1 MRKKLTAILFCV
13 LFLTAFLC
21 ISCKKNDHAA
31 EQPPTEETVARLQI
45 LNAPETIDL
54 SEKTFILSVNG
65 EYQNAE
71 LSWDSSNGNVALVR
85 NGEVTLLGAGLVK
98 ITVALEAD
106 KNICDSVKIRV
117 TDINARATGI
127 RIVNKPQVPFIAGAE
142 DYELDYELL
151 PEEAELTDSAVW
163 SGGDSAVAEVDE
175 NGVLKI
181 VGEGH
186 TTVRVALEKQPEI
199 YDETTI
205 EVIAAERK
213 DGKIERNDGLF
224 EMDENGNFS
233 VQDGNISLYSP
244 EYVCEPWASKTSLKA
259 EAANGR
265 AAVRVTSD
273 GAHNYD
279 ILYIAIDGEFK
290 SGCGYELT
298 YNAEWKGESG
308 GTFGYFVYGGS
319 RSDVLPLQSFSEIVK
334 EFTQISE
341 SELFRTG
348 AKIAFSPKKD
358 CDRVYIYLR
367 EAEGEKSD
375 AISFNF
381 LIGEI
386 SVKKDTRIS
395 GDGTF
400 EGTEGGIS
408 VLAPTEVNPDF
419 GWMAQTVFDT
429 ETENGNTR
437 LIVKSYPAAAGQ
449 WSGLFVLFEG
459 DFEAGKRYNITF
471 DAEWLGAGAAEG
483 FYYTIGEARSEDYR
497 SNDSIF
503 YGKITLTF
511 TAAANERRV
520 YLKII
525 NNSGNAFDCALD
537 NIKLDAAE

>member
-1 MRKKLTAILFCV
+1 M
-13 LFLTAFLC
+13 
-21 ISCKKNDHAA
+21 
-31 EQPPTEETVARLQI
+31 
-45 LNAPETIDL
+45 
-54 SEKTFILSVNG
+54 
-65 EYQNAE
+65 
-71 LSWDSSNGNVALVR
+71 
-85 NGEVTLLGAGLVK
+85 
-98 ITVALEAD
+98 
-106 KNICDSVKIRV
+106 KIRV

-127 RIVNKPQVPFIAGAE
+127 RITNKPEAPFIMGAE
-142 DYELDYELL
+142 DYAFAYELL
-151 PEEAELTDSAVW
+151 PEGAELTDSTVW

-181 VGEGH
+181 VGEGC

-199 YDETTI
+199 YDETAI

-213 DGKIERNDGLF
+213 DGKIECNDGLF
-224 EMDENGNFS
+224 ETDENGEFTIKN
-233 VQDGNISLYSP
+233 GNISLYSP

-259 EAANGR
+259 ETANGR

-367 EAEGEKSD
+367 EAEGAKSD
-375 AISFNF
+375 TISFNF

-386 SVKKDTRIS
+386 SVKKDTRVS

-400 EGTEGGIS
+400 EGANGGVS

-429 ETENGNTR
+429 ETKNGNTR

-449 WSGLFVLFEG
+449 WSGLFIRFEG
-459 DFEAGKRYNITF
+459 NFEAGKEYRITF
-471 DAEWLGAGAAEG
+471 DSEWLGSEAANG
-483 FYYTIGEARSEDYR
+483 FYYAMGEAENEEYIAK
-497 SNDSIF
+497 NDIF
-503 YGKITLTF
+503 DGKITLTF
-511 TAAANERRV
+511 TAAKSGNV
-520 YLKII
+520 TYLKII
-525 NNSGNAFDCALD
+525 NNSGNAFNCALD
-537 NIKLDAAE
+537 NIKPDAAE

>member
-1 MRKKLTAILFCV
+1 MRKKLTAILFCL

-21 ISCKKNDHAA
+21 VSCKKTDHAA

-45 LNAPETIDL
+45 VNAPQTVDV
-54 SEKTFILSVNG
+54 SAKTVLLAVNE
-65 EYQNAE
+65 EYRNAK
-71 LSWDSSNGNVALVR
+71 LVWDSSNGNVALVR
-85 NGEVTLLGAGLVK
+85 SGEVTPVGAGLVK

-106 KNICDSVKIRV
+106 QKICDSVKIRV
-117 TDINARATGI
+117 TDKNARATGI
-127 RIVNKPQVPFIAGAE
+127 RIANKPRTPFIAGAE
-142 DYELDYELL
+142 DYALNYELL
-151 PEEAELTDSAVW
+151 PESAELSDTAVW
-163 SGGDSAVAEVDE
+163 SGGDPAVAEVDE
-175 NGVLKI
+175 NGILKI
-181 VGEGH
+181 VGEGQ

-199 YDETTI
+199 YDEAAI

-224 EMDENGNFS
+224 KTDENGNFS

-259 EAANGR
+259 ETANGR
-265 AAVRVTSD
+265 AAVRATSD
-273 GAHNYD
+273 GTHDYD

-290 SGCGYELT
+290 GGCGYELT

-319 RSDVLPLQSFSEIVK
+319 QSDVLPLQSFSEIIK
-334 EFTQISE
+334 EFTPASE
-341 SELFRTG
+341 SELFRSG

-358 CDRVYIYLR
+358 CNRVYIYLR
-367 EAEGEKSD
+367 EAEGEQSD
-375 AISFNF
+375 TISFDF

-400 EGTEGGIS
+400 DGTDGGVS
-408 VLAPTEVNPDF
+408 VLAPTEVNSDF
-419 GWMAQTVFDT
+419 GWMAQTLFET
-429 ETENGNTR
+429 ETQDGNTR
-437 LIVKSYPAAAGQ
+437 LIVKSYPAAGQ
-449 WSGLFVLFEG
+449 WSGLFVLFES
-459 DFEAGKRYNITF
+459 DFEAGKQYKITF
-471 DAEWLGAGAAEG
+471 DAEWLGSVAAEG
-483 FYYTIGEARSEDYR
+483 FYYAIGAAESEDYQPY
-497 SNDSIF
+497 NDIF
-503 YGKITLTF
+503 GDKITLTF
-511 TAAANERRV
+511 TAAADGRQI